1 MYASYHKR
9 DKVLCKTPKT
19 FPMVLTEA
27 ARCLSFKYLYI
38 DAFYDDGY
46 DASIVFKY
54 RNSAGT
60 ESTLFTIGTTD
71 VSYNSWQTKSL
82 DVPAVSGLQV

>member
-1 MYASYHKR
+1 
-9 DKVLCKTPKT
+9 
-19 FPMVLTEA
+19 MVLTEA

-38 DAFYDDGY
+38 DRYYDDGY
-46 DASIVFKY
+46 DASMVFKY

-71 VSYNSWQTKSL
+71 VSYNSWKTKSL
-82 DVPAVSGLQV
+82 DVPSVGGLEV